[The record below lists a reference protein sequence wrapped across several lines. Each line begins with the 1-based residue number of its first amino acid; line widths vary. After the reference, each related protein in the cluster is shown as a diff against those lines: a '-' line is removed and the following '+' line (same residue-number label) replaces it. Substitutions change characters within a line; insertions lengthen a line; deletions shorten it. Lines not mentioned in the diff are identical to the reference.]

1 MNTFDASAWIGRWPF
16 SFCDAHTAKSLQ
28 AHLRQHGS
36 GAALVS
42 PLDAVFAPEPGPANR
57 DLLRQTRGLKGLVP
71 VPVINPALANW
82 WEEVAVC
89 GADERVRAVRLLPN
103 YHGYRLSLRAVD
115 ELVEELAV
123 RGWRLIV
130 QMQLIDARH
139 EFHAMNLKPVPAE
152 ALAMLLR
159 RHPALDVLASG
170 MLRPDI
176 LKLAPRYSR
185 LLCDLS
191 FAEWFDTMENLAA
204 KVSVRQLAFASHTPL
219 LITAAARAKLD
230 TSMLTAAQK
239 RAVASGNLARWW
251 GR

>member
-28 AHLRQHGS
+28 AHLRQHGI

-71 VPVINPALANW
+71 VPVINPAL
-82 WEEVAVC
+82 
-89 GADERVRAVRLLPN
+89 
-103 YHGYRLSLRAVD
+103 
-115 ELVEELAV
+115 
-123 RGWRLIV
+123 
-130 QMQLIDARH
+130 
-139 EFHAMNLKPVPAE
+139 
-152 ALAMLLR
+152 
-159 RHPALDVLASG
+159 DVLASG

-191 FAEWFDTMENLAA
+191 FAEWFDTMENLTA

-230 TSMLTAAQK
+230 TSTLTAAQK
-239 RAVASGNLARWW
+239 RAVASGNLERWW